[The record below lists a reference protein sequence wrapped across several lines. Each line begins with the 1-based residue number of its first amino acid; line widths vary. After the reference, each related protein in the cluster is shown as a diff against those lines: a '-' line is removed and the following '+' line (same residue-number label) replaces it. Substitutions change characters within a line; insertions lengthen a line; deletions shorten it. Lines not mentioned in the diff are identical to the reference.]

1 LRKAS
6 DDDADL
12 ESSAPLPLGKLKI
25 FMLVAKKIGERLQ
38 DMDMPDVEENL
49 AIALRPAEN

>member
-1 LRKAS
+1 
-6 DDDADL
+6 
-12 ESSAPLPLGKLKI
+12 
-25 FMLVAKKIGERLQ
+25 MLVAKKIGERLQ